1 MAGALPR
8 STLVCRSVWANL
20 GPRACTAPL
29 ATARDL
35 STSGATKP
43 DSRMASSASTFFAF
57 VFSVYLPVSGST
69 LLMSMPLADISTRSS
84 LSEKVELSS
93 AADVG
98 YRTGRRG

>member
-1 MAGALPR
+1 M
-8 STLVCRSVWANL
+8 WANL

-43 DSRMASSASTFFAF
+43 DSMMASSASTFFAF

-93 AADVG
+93 AAEVG
-98 YRTGRRG
+98 YRAGRRGYNSA